1 MICIRSILMLLE
13 KVICRN
19 FETIKLKN
27 MDKKSFIF
35 GVICGIALTLVIL
48 IFVSFCQQRSRSMT
62 DEDSFKMFEVGTS
75 YEKKMKTSFK
85 VFQVFGDYSL
95 ANEFSEYIGD
105 NAYYDGNTVLLCG
118 TSFYTDQVVVIESP
132 KIVGTFS
139 YETKGGRRLT
149 VPIVEGEIAN

>member
-1 MICIRSILMLLE
+1 
-13 KVICRN
+13 
-19 FETIKLKN
+19 

-35 GVICGIALTLVIL
+35 GVICGISLTLVIL

-62 DEDSFKMFEVGTS
+62 DEDSFKTFDVGRS
-75 YEKKMKTSFK
+75 YENKTKTSFK

-105 NAYYDGNTVLLCG
+105 NAYYDGNTVLLYG
-118 TSFYTDQVVVIESP
+118 TSFYTDQVVVIERP
-132 KIVGTFS
+132 KVVGTFS